1 MLLRRSDIE
10 HPTLIVIISRY
21 WDGNSATLYDRT
33 RFAWKF
39 SARERY
45 RARQVEVILAS
56 YKRKIVGAFTAD
68 EWLPATAENF
78 PGLGNEPDRY
88 GFNGCEAD
96 PEIQNLYVGRRVSE
110 ELRSYGRSFLFVNC
124 P

>member
-10 HPTLIVIISRY
+10 PPTLIVIISRY
-21 WDGNSATLYDRT
+21 WDEDPATLYDRT
-33 RFAWKF
+33 RFAWPF
-39 SARERY
+39 SWRERH
-45 RARQVEVILAS
+45 RAERAEVILAS
-56 YKRKIVGAFTAD
+56 YNREIAGVFTAD

-88 GFNGCEAD
+88 GFNGREASPD
-96 PEIQNLYVGRRVSE
+96 IQNLYVGRRTTDD
-110 ELRSYGRSFLFVNC
+110 LRSYGRSFLFVNC

>member
-1 MLLRRSDIE
+1 MLLRRSDIGD
-10 HPTLIVIISRY
+10 PTLIVIISRY
-21 WDGNSATLYDRT
+21 WDEDPATLYDRT

-56 YKRKIVGAFTAD
+56 YKREIVGAFTAD
-68 EWLPATAENF
+68 EWLPATAENC

-88 GFNGCEAD
+88 CFNGRVARPD
-96 PEIQNLYVGRRVSE
+96 IRNRYIGRRVSD
-110 ELRSYGRSFLFVNC
+110 ELRSYGRSFMFVNC

>member
-21 WDGNSATLYDRT
+21 WDEDLATLYDRT

-39 SARERY
+39 SWQERD
-45 RARQVEVILAS
+45 RARRTEVILAS
-56 YKRKIVGAFTAD
+56 YKREIVGAFFAD
-68 EWLPATAENF
+68 EWLPATAENC

-88 GFNGCEAD
+88 CFNGREAD
-96 PEIQNLYVGRRVSE
+96 LEIQNLYVGRRVSE
-110 ELRSYGRSFLFVNC
+110 ELRSYGRSFMFVNC

>member
-21 WDGNSATLYDRT
+21 WDEDPATLYDRT

-45 RARQVEVILAS
+45 RAMRAEVILAS

-68 EWLPATAENF
+68 EWLPATAENC

-88 GFNGCEAD
+88 CFNGRVAGHD
-96 PEIQNLYVGRRVSE
+96 ILNRYIGRRVSE
-110 ELRSYGRSFLFVNC
+110 ELRSYGRSFMFVNC

>member
-21 WDGNSATLYDRT
+21 WDEDPATLYDRT

-39 SARERY
+39 SARKRC
-45 RARQVEVILAS
+45 RAMRAEVTLAS

-68 EWLPATAENF
+68 EWLLATAENF

-88 GFNGCEAD
+88 GFNGRVAGPD
-96 PEIQNLYVGRRVSE
+96 IRNRYIGGRVSE
-110 ELRSYGRSFLFVNC
+110 ESRSYGRSFMFVNC

>member
-10 HPTLIVIISRY
+10 PPTLIVIISRY
-21 WDGNSATLYDRT
+21 WDEDPATLYNRT
-33 RFAWKF
+33 RFAWPF
-39 SARERY
+39 SWRERY
-45 RARQVEVILAS
+45 KAERAEVILAS
-56 YKRKIVGAFTAD
+56 YKREIVGAFTAG

-88 GFNGCEAD
+88 GFNGRMAGPD
-96 PEIQNLYVGRRVSE
+96 IRNSYIGRRVSE
-110 ELRSYGRSFLFVNC
+110 ELRSYGRSFMFVNC

>member
-1 MLLRRSDIE
+1 MLLRRSDIGD
-10 HPTLIVIISRY
+10 PTLIVIISRY
-21 WDGNSATLYDRT
+21 WDEDPATLYDRT
-33 RFAWKF
+33 RFAWPF
-39 SARERY
+39 SWRERQ
-45 RARQVEVILAS
+45 RAERAEVILAS
-56 YKRKIVGAFTAD
+56 YKREIVGAFTAD

-88 GFNGCEAD
+88 GFNGREAD

-110 ELRSYGRSFLFVNC
+110 ELRSYGRSFMFVNC

>member
-21 WDGNSATLYDRT
+21 WDEDSATLYDTT
-33 RFAWKF
+33 RFAWPF
-39 SARERY
+39 SWRERH
-45 RARQVEVILAS
+45 RAERAEVILAS
-56 YKRKIVGAFTAD
+56 YERKIVGAFTAD

-78 PGLGNEPDRY
+78 PSLGNEPDRY
-88 GFNGCEAD
+88 GFNGREANL
-96 PEIQNLYVGRRVSE
+96 EIQNLYLERRTSD
-110 ELRSYGRSFLFVNC
+110 ELRSYGRSFMFVNC

>member
-10 HPTLIVIISRY
+10 PPTLIVIISRY
-21 WDGNSATLYDRT
+21 WDEDPATLYDRT
-33 RFAWKF
+33 RFAWPF
-39 SARERY
+39 SWRERQKAE
-45 RARQVEVILAS
+45 RAEVILAS
-56 YKRKIVGAFTAD
+56 YKREIVGAFTAD
-68 EWLPATAENF
+68 EWLSAIAENF

-88 GFNGCEAD
+88 GFNGREAD

-110 ELRSYGRSFLFVNC
+110 ELRSYGRSFMFVNC

>member
-10 HPTLIVIISRY
+10 HPTLIVIISLN
-21 WDGNSATLYDRT
+21 WDEDPATLYDTT
-33 RFAWKF
+33 RFAWPF
-39 SARERY
+39 SWRERQ
-45 RARQVEVILAS
+45 RAERVEVILAS
-56 YKRKIVGAFTAD
+56 YKREIVGAFTAD

-88 GFNGCEAD
+88 GFNGREAD
-96 PEIQNLYVGRRVSE
+96 LEIQNLYVGKRVSE
-110 ELRSYGRSFLFVNC
+110 ELRSHGRSFMFVNC